1 MMDSQPLPATPP
13 EKINWRLI
21 GRGVLLVLLLGLC
34 GFGLA
39 GTPFWAQHSLPYW
52 LWMTPTFGVLSLLLC
67 SLYERQRFTL
77 LRWKVVQHQLLLW
90 VGTTAA
96 IYLLFR
102 FSEKGVFKPEMI
114 GPSATIIIALSI
126 YMAGITFD
134 WRLIVI
140 SLLLSAMAVGA
151 IFLERVWLI
160 VLGILLILLV
170 GFILLR
176 PVIKNYRITI
186 THVPVKEPEPA
197 SGEAPSNPA

>member
-1 MMDSQPLPATPP
+1 
-13 EKINWRLI
+13 
-21 GRGVLLVLLLGLC
+21 VLLLGLC

-39 GTPFWAQHSLPYW
+39 GTPFWAQHSLLYW

-96 IYLLFR
+96 IYLVFR
-102 FSEKGVFKPEMI
+102 FIEKGVFKPETA
-114 GPSATIIIALSI
+114 GPTATIIIALSI